1 MENVSL
7 ENLEKERK
15 DIKKKNAIVT
25 LIGVGI
31 LLVMILLGV
40 LFSPVFIILGIIVL
54 VVIIIFNSS
63 RNSKYRSQF
72 KDMIVKKLIKEE
84 LGEDAYYNPKSGIN
98 LGEINSL
105 RCTSVPDRYH
115 LSDHIICKYNGVPY
129 EVCDAHFEERRVTYD
144 SKGNRQVR
152 YVTYF
157 KGRIIKID
165 FQRNLNINMKIVNQ
179 GPQGFNSEGLNKFE
193 TEVIDFNKRFKCY
206 VDNSE
211 NGFYILTPMF
221 IQKLMQ
227 LEKMFRGGLVVTFKH
242 NNLYVLINDSSDSL
256 EVSINKPVNG
266 EQIERI
272 RGEII
277 LPASIINELR
287 IDDDKFNK
295 DFKI

>member
-105 RCTSVPDRYH
+105 ICTSVTDRYH
-115 LSDHIICKYNGVPY
+115 FSDHIICKYNGVPY
-129 EVCDAHFEERRVTYD
+129 
-144 SKGNRQVR
+144 
-152 YVTYF
+152 
-157 KGRIIKID
+157 
-165 FQRNLNINMKIVNQ
+165 
-179 GPQGFNSEGLNKFE
+179 
-193 TEVIDFNKRFKCY
+193 
-206 VDNSE
+206 
-211 NGFYILTPMF
+211 
-221 IQKLMQ
+221 
-227 LEKMFRGGLVVTFKH
+227 
-242 NNLYVLINDSSDSL
+242 
-256 EVSINKPVNG
+256 
-266 EQIERI
+266 
-272 RGEII
+272 
-277 LPASIINELR
+277 
-287 IDDDKFNK
+287 
-295 DFKI
+295 